1 MKKETMMKT
10 RRLLLQPMSPE
21 ALEAKIRTLT
31 DPELKKAYG
40 EMLSG
45 CKEKPEDFL
54 WYTPW
59 QMIRKTDG
67 KALGDLGFKG
77 APRKGTVEI
86 GYGIEKDFEGQGY
99 TTEALG
105 AMLDWAFAQDNVYA
119 VEAETEPDNA
129 ASRHILEKFRFL
141 PAGEGAEGPR
151 FRREKPQTSWMAVYM
166 CFGASIGCAMGSLM
180 ENIGAGMCYG
190 MAMAMCLG
198 AAMDASQ
205 RKRRKAVLEE
215 EL

>member
-10 RRLLLQPMSPE
+10 KRLLLQPMSPE

-45 CKEKPEDFL
+45 CKEKPEDLL

-86 GYGIEKDFEGQGY
+86 GYGIEKDFEPLSYQIVLVKLLM
-99 TTEALG
+99 TSV
-105 AMLDWAFAQDNVYA
+105 F
-119 VEAETEPDNA
+119 ETL
-129 ASRHILEKFRFL
+129 IYRFL
-141 PAGEGAEGPR
+141 LR
-151 FRREKPQTSWMAVYM
+151 MMRT
-166 CFGASIGCAMGSLM
+166 
-180 ENIGAGMCYG
+180 
-190 MAMAMCLG
+190 
-198 AAMDASQ
+198 
-205 RKRRKAVLEE
+205 
-215 EL
+215 

>member
-10 RRLLLQPMSPE
+10 KRLLLRPMSPE
-21 ALEAKIRTLT
+21 ALEAKIAALS

-45 CKEKPEDFL
+45 CREKPEDFL
-54 WYTPW
+54 WYSPW

-67 KALGDLGFKG
+67 KALGDLCFKG

-86 GYGIEKDFEGQGY
+86 GYGIDEDYAGQGY
-99 TTEALG
+99 TSEALG
-105 AMLDWAFAQDNVYA
+105 AMLDWAFAQNNVYA

-141 PAGEGAEGPR
+141 PTGEGAEGPR

>member
-10 RRLLLQPMSPE
+10 KRLLLQPMSPE

-86 GYGIEKDFEGQGY
+86 GYGIEKDFEGQG
-99 TTEALG
+99 
-105 AMLDWAFAQDNVYA
+105 
-119 VEAETEPDNA
+119 
-129 ASRHILEKFRFL
+129 
-141 PAGEGAEGPR
+141 
-151 FRREKPQTSWMAVYM
+151 
-166 CFGASIGCAMGSLM
+166 
-180 ENIGAGMCYG
+180 
-190 MAMAMCLG
+190 
-198 AAMDASQ
+198 
-205 RKRRKAVLEE
+205 
-215 EL
+215 